1 MSTEVK
7 KTNTVDSNDG
17 ALSKW
22 GILALA
28 VGANIGAGLITML
41 PVAIAETG
49 HSVWV
54 SFLIAIIVGSI
65 IAIPCMMVC
74 SAVVPPGG
82 GYGMVGSYCWRYLQ
96 LSEYAE
102 LAGQRHLCDLSCSVY
117 QLADSC
123 GKC

>member
-82 GYGMVGSYCWRYLQ
+82 G
-96 LSEYAE
+96 
-102 LAGQRHLCDLSCSVY
+102 
-117 QLADSC
+117 
-123 GKC
+123 